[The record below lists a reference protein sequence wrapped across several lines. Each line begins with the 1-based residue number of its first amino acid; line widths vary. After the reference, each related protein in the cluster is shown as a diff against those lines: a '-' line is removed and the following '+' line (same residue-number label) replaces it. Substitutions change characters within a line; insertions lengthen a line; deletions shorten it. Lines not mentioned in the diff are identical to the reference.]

1 MKQQDL
7 EGLEAA
13 GLKPIVIDED
23 FDFNSLNGLLTR
35 GYIHQP
41 TITELCKCIAYL
53 CDLFSG
59 TPDDDVADTAIADAR
74 KLIGL

>member
-23 FDFNSLNGLLTR
+23 FDFSQLDKVFIVR
-35 GYIHQP
+35 EP
-41 TITELCKCIAYL
+41 TYEDLQECIAYL
-53 CDLFSG
+53 CGLFSG
-59 TPDDDVADTAIADAR
+59 TPDDDVADNAIADAR